1 MTETFKM
8 YDYSWHVD
16 KMKEKKDPIILLAT
30 GTMEQ
35 QPALASFLG
44 RGVEEKFHMV
54 PMAMNIVPCIPLV
67 SNRIRDMVH
76 PDVGPTLISEGVKD
90 GYFYVDLSMNQS
102 FETGPEFFESLS
114 RNDLQSNTN
123 TLNSFNTLMKQTIFR

>member
-1 MTETFKM
+1 M